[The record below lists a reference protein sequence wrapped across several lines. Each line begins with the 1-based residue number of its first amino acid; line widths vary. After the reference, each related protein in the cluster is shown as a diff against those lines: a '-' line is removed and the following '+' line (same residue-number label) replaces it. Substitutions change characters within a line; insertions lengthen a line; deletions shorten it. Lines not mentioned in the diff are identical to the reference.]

1 MSDFFYK
8 AKRPGGEIYSARK
21 RAKDRFE
28 LYRIIR
34 ESGDDFISLEEFS
47 ENKPLANLQSI
58 ASSLFNHVR
67 TSEKINF
74 SRNLGLML
82 DAGLSL
88 SRALSV
94 LERQSKSKPF
104 KTVLNDLMSSVN
116 KGSSFSESLSKHPKA
131 FSPLFIAMVK
141 AGEESGT
148 LAQALKSVSAQMA
161 SSYALESRVR
171 GALMYP
177 GVIITAM
184 IIIGI
189 MMFIFVIPTLMKTF
203 EDLSLDLPLSTRM
216 ILGLSTL
223 IREHGLILLLVIL
236 VIGLGIY
243 MWSRKPVG
251 RKFVHGFLL
260 RIPVIG
266 TLVQEVNAARTARTL
281 SSLLSSGVDIVESV
295 NITSSVV
302 QNVHFRAVL
311 TEAAEV
317 IKKGSLMSKVFAGY
331 ERLYP
336 VFFTEMISVGEE
348 TGKMGEMLG
357 NVATYYEADVEQKTK
372 DMSTIIE
379 PVLMIV
385 VGAAVGFFALSMI
398 APMYSLVDAI

>member
-1 MSDFFYK
+1 
-8 AKRPGGEIYSARK
+8 
-21 RAKDRFE
+21 
-28 LYRIIR
+28 
-34 ESGDDFISLEEFS
+34 
-47 ENKPLANLQSI
+47 
-58 ASSLFNHVR
+58 
-67 TSEKINF
+67 
-74 SRNLGLML
+74 
-82 DAGLSL
+82 
-88 SRALSV
+88 
-94 LERQSKSKPF
+94 
-104 KTVLNDLMSSVN
+104 MSSVN
-116 KGSSFSESLSKHPKA
+116 KGSSFSESLSKHPKV

-302 QNVHFRAVL
+302 QNVHFRTVL